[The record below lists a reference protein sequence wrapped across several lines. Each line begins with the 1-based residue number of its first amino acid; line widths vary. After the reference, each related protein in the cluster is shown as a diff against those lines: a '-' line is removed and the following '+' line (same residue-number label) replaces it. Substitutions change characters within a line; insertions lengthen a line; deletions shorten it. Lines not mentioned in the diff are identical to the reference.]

1 MLKILAV
8 LFVMYWLPTLIALIR
23 RTPAAKGVAVVN
35 FFLGWT
41 IVGWVVALFMAL
53 ASFPPPRERVTI
65 YVDGRKTEAEI
76 IR

>member
-1 MLKILAV
+1 
-8 LFVMYWLPTLIALIR
+8 
-23 RTPAAKGVAVVN
+23 VAVVN

-41 IVGWVVALFMAL
+41 IVGWVVALLMAL